1 MKRFHGWMLFF
12 AAEGGDGGG
21 GSDDGGSGGEKN
33 EGAAK
38 DGDGGEGGEKDAGD
52 DVSGLKSALEK
63 ERQAVKAMKAQLK
76 ELKDL
81 AGKGQEAQA
90 AVKELQGK
98 LGEYEFK
105 ERRSETL
112 RAVID
117 AASAEGFSVDAEK
130 LDRLTSKLSNP
141 ETLESDVAE
150 IVEILRV
157 PAEDATKKKAP
168 VLKGQPKSGD
178 NTTTTD
184 VDPRHWS
191 TLRRTDPEAYDR
203 MIAARRKGGKFSFS

>member
-1 MKRFHGWMLFF
+1 MEWMLFF
-12 AAEGGDGGG
+12 APEGGDGGG
-21 GSDDGGSGGEKN
+21 DVKAEGEGKPEGDVKPDGEGEKK
-33 EGAAK
+33 GL
-38 DGDGGEGGEKDAGD
+38 GD

-63 ERQAVKAMKAQLK
+63 ERLAVKEMRAQLK

-117 AASAEGFSVDAEK
+117 AAAAEGFSVDAGK
-130 LDRLTSKLSNP
+130 LDRLAAKLSNP
-141 ETLESDVAE
+141 ETLDKDVAE

-157 PAEDATKKKAP
+157 PAEDATKRKAP
-168 VLKGQPKSGD
+168 ALKGQPKAGD

-184 VDPRHWS
+184 VDPKDWAA
-191 TLRRTDPEAYDR
+191 LRRADPEGYKR
-203 MIAARRKGGKFSFS
+203 MVEARRNGGKFSFS